1 MKPLINQKFKLEKYP
16 GKGGWTYVALPKAFK
31 KSNAPFRWTRVKGTI
46 DDFEIKK
53 YHLMPMKNGKLF
65 LPVKAE
71 IRTKIKKKEG
81 DWVQVVLYPDKDP
94 LEIPNE
100 LLICLEDEP
109 SALRF
114 FESLSDSEKKY
125 YIQWIYGAKREETK
139 VARMAKAINRLS
151 RRLKMY
157 QQEEE

>member
-16 GKGGWTYVALPKAFK
+16 GKGGWTYVVIPKVFK
-31 KSNAPFRWTRVKGTI
+31 ESNAPFRWTRVKGTI
-46 DDFEIKK
+46 DGYKIQK

-65 LPVKAE
+65 LPVKAA
-71 IRTKIKKKEG
+71 IRARIKKKEG
-81 DWVQVVLYPDKDP
+81 DVVHVVLFPDKDS
-94 LEIPNE
+94 LEIPDE

-125 YIQWIYGAKREETK
+125 YIQWIFGAKREETRI
-139 VARMAKAINRLS
+139 ARMAKAINRLS